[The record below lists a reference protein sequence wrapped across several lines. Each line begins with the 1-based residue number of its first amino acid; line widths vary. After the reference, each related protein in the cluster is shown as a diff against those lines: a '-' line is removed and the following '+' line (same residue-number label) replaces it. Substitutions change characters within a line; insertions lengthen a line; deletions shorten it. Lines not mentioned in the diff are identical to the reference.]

1 MIQEHTGKAPDVAT
15 PGVTAPGP
23 CLDPEEIAESGL
35 IPQMGMVTRALW
47 SSPVR
52 NALLMLGTSLFLIIA
67 ATAYGQI
74 RLNSWNQP
82 FYDALSKHDLPEFL
96 VQLGVFGMIAGALL
110 TLNVG
115 QRWATEMLKL
125 KLREGLVHDLV
136 LNWMT
141 PGRAFRLA
149 SAGPIGVNPDQRMH
163 EDARHLTELSAD
175 LGLGLLQSSILLVTF
190 VKVLWDLST
199 NFVFHVAGR
208 HFVIPGYMVWAAV
221 IYSGSASLLSYWV
234 GRHLIDQ
241 NADRYARE
249 ADLRFSLVRVNEH
262 IDAIALSS
270 GETGEVRRIDT
281 DFTAVLQAMRKLVW
295 GVTNLTWITAGYG
308 WFTLVA
314 PILVAAP
321 LYFGGNL
328 TFGGLMV
335 ASGAF
340 MQVQSSLRWFVDNF
354 STIADWRATLLRVAS
369 FRRALLNTDVLHDVE
384 SRITFDDG
392 PAGHFTIDH
401 LKIASPA
408 GGTSLAEDHVDITAG
423 ERVLVVGESGSGKTL
438 FFRSLAGL
446 WPWGTGRVSRPK
458 DEETMYLPRSPYLPP
473 GTLREVLAYPLNNDA
488 FKDERFG
495 QALQKLDLSDL
506 IPILDSTKRWDHE
519 LSEDEQQSVAFARAL
534 LHAPPWIL
542 IDEALDGLDE
552 NTRQRILEVMG
563 SELQQTGILYVGRAP
578 ADSDVFKRT
587 LHLGTDPSA
596 RKLAD
601 YAAGR
606 VGKTPVDKTPVE
618 AT

>member
-1 MIQEHTGKAPDVAT
+1 MIQEQTGTA
-15 PGVTAPGP
+15 PGVAAPGP
-23 CLDPEEIAESGL
+23 CLDPAEIAESGL
-35 IPQMGMVTRALW
+35 VPQMGMVTRALW

-52 NALLMLGTSLFLIIA
+52 NTLLTLGASLFLIIA

-110 TLNVG
+110 ALNVG

-190 VKVLWDLST
+190 VKVLWSLST

-270 GETGEVRRIDT
+270 GEAGEVRRIDT
-281 DFTAVLQAMRKLVW
+281 DFTAVLAAMRKLVW

-384 SRITFDDG
+384 SRITFDNG

-408 GGTSLAEDHVDITAG
+408 GGTALTEDHVDITAG

-446 WPWGTGRVSRPK
+446 WPWGTGRVTRPK

-473 GTLREVLAYPLNNDA
+473 GTLREVLAYPLNNEA
-488 FKDERFG
+488 FKDAGFE

-552 NTRQRILEVMG
+552 NTRQRILEVMR
-563 SELQQTGILYVGRAP
+563 SDLQQTGILYVGRAP

-587 LHLGTDPSA
+587 LHLGTDPAA

-606 VGKTPVDKTPVE
+606 AGKTPVAKTPAE